1 MAFTFSLPN
10 EYGYV
15 LLCAAVM
22 GFSVILVGF
31 IFAGRARGK
40 IFTETYMKQNFGAEH
55 QRVTGHEIK
64 EGGYPDTG
72 NGFYAKN
79 LSYEQWYEFNNGQRA
94 HMNYVEWIASCLVFL
109 LIAGIYFPI
118 PAAAVGLGIIVA
130 RFVYAIGYT
139 SNGPT
144 GRLIGALG
152 NDILVLA
159 EFVLAVISSVYFL
172 KGDSIP
178 N

>member
-1 MAFTFSLPN
+1 MSFTLTLPN
-10 EYGYV
+10 LYGYV
-15 LLCAAVM
+15 LLCGTLM
-22 GFSVILVGF
+22 GVSTIIFGF
-31 IFAGRARGK
+31 FFAGRVRSRT
-40 IFTETYMKQNFGAEH
+40 FTEEYMKQNFGAEH
-55 QRVTGHEIK
+55 QRVFGQEIK

-72 NGFYAKN
+72 NGFYSKN
-79 LSYEQWYEFNNGQRA
+79 LTYEQWYNFNNGQRA

-109 LIAGIYFPI
+109 LIAGLYFPI
-118 PAAAVGLGIIVA
+118 PAAAIGLGVIVSRII
-130 RFVYAIGYT
+130 YACGYT

-159 EFVLAVISSVYFL
+159 LFVLAVISSIFFI
-172 KGDSIP
+172 KGDSFP